1 MKLNKQIRAV
11 IFQVPKRVFAPPKPA
26 AGAKAGGGP
35 PGLAP
40 PAPPVEIQKTPF
52 QTLIENG
59 TEFIFGPPPGVNK
72 VQNAHRDV
80 VIPKLEG
87 RMEVFAKK
95 LRDFYIREG
104 VIPDQKIYIDTLRA
118 RQPEDTIEKC
128 VANKEIPGKVL
139 IMVINVSFDKGERG
153 VQGVGP
159 GVPLECAV
167 PD

>member
-1 MKLNKQIRAV
+1 
-11 IFQVPKRVFAPPKPA
+11 
-26 AGAKAGGGP
+26 
-35 PGLAP
+35 
-40 PAPPVEIQKTPF
+40 
-52 QTLIENG
+52 
-59 TEFIFGPPPGVNK
+59 
-72 VQNAHRDV
+72 
-80 VIPKLEG
+80 
-87 RMEVFAKK
+87 MEVFAKK